1 MLGTRDHHVKGSRS
15 APDSLSSL
23 PTGRSVACDS
33 RTGAFGIGEGGEV
46 PTYIMLTT
54 LTAEGAHTVHANP
67 DRLTALADEVAKFGC
82 KVVAEYAVLGQ
93 YDFVTVVDAPDNET
107 VAHLSVDLGSRGTA
121 KLQTLPAI
129 SLEALMAKLK
139 GPDQLGR

>member
-1 MLGTRDHHVKGSRS
+1 M
-15 APDSLSSL
+15 
-23 PTGRSVACDS
+23 
-33 RTGAFGIGEGGEV
+33 

-67 DRLTALADEVAKFGC
+67 DRLTALADEVANFGC

-93 YDFVTVVDAPDNET
+93 YDFVTVVEAPDNET

-121 KLQTLPAI
+121 RMQTLPAI
-129 SLEALMAKLK
+129 SIDTLMTKLK